1 VRILVQ
7 GLPGSGK
14 TYMSTI
20 LKDELKCAYF
30 NADEIRKMANDWD
43 FSLNGRLRQ
52 ARRMKAFSEF
62 ESINGRIVICDFICP
77 TVEAQEIF
85 DADMVIF
92 MNTIEEGRFE
102 DTNRMFSIPINPDF
116 EITEKNA
123 EKYVSEIVDYIRYR
137 TKQ

>member
-30 NADEIRKMANDWD
+30 NADEIRQMANDWD

-52 ARRMKAFSEF
+52 ARRMKVFSEF
-62 ESINGRIVICDFICP
+62 ESNNGRLVICDFVCP
-77 TVEAQEIF
+77 TAETQEIF

-102 DTNRMFSIPINPDF
+102 DTNRMFSVPVNPNF

-123 EKYVSEIVDYIRYR
+123 EKYVSEIVDYIRNR
-137 TKQ
+137 I